1 MAIPYWMT
9 NGKIWQVTTTT
20 ESGVAVND
28 GVSFDTSSPSTISV
42 YVQST
47 LWGNLDPSLIA
58 TTDTRITGVTSSS
71 ANPPGQPFH
80 IDYTNGTLQCYL
92 DDASTQRQ
100 VKTRGV
106 GRTVATPSYQAGAR
120 VVAIEDGGGGSTP
133 TWVAN
138 DTGTS
143 GRGIKPRPYS
153 TYPPRSGATA

>member
-1 MAIPYWMT
+1 MAIPNWMT

-42 YVQST
+42 YVQSM
-47 LWGNLDPSLIA
+47 LWGSLDPSLIA
-58 TTDTRITGVTSSS
+58 TTDTRVTGVTSSS

-80 IDYTNGTLQCYL
+80 IDYANGTLQCYL

-100 VKTRGV
+100 VKIRGA
-106 GRTVATPSYQAGAR
+106 GRTVVTPSYQAGAR
-120 VVAIEDGGGGSTP
+120 IISSQDGGGGSTP

-138 DTGTS
+138 DSGNS
-143 GRGIKPRPYS
+143 GRIIKTGPGQYQPRV
-153 TYPPRSGATA
+153 GATA